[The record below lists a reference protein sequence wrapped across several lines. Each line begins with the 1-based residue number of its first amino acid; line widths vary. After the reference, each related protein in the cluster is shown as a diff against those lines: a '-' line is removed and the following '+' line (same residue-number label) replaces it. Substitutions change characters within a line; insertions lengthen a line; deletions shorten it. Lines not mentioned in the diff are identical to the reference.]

1 MQLANLS
8 KEEVSEMAYIEI
20 ANLLLIEKKEAIDFK
35 VMMDQIQKMLGLT
48 DAEVSEKMGQF
59 YTDLNVDGRFISI
72 GDNRWGLKGWYPVE
86 QVEEET
92 VPASKV
98 KKKKGKKAI
107 VDDFD
112 DVDEDLDFDDLDD
125 FDDDDDSLLDDD
137 DFEEDL
143 DDDIDDDDDDDDDD
157 LIDDEDIVEDGFIIE
172 DEEEEE
178 EEDFDI
184 DEEEDNDR

>member
-1 MQLANLS
+1 MKLANLS

-20 ANLLLIEKKEAIDFK
+20 ANVLLIEKKEAIDFK
-35 VMMDQIQKMLGLT
+35 VMMDKIQKLLGLS

-59 YTDLNVDGRFISI
+59 YTDLNIDGRFISI

-98 KKKKGKKAI
+98 KKKKKGKKAI

-125 FDDDDDSLLDDD
+125 FDEEDDEDETLID
-137 DFEEDL
+137 DF
-143 DDDIDDDDDDDDDD
+143 DDIDDDDDDDDDD
-157 LIDDEDIVEDGFIIE
+157 EDLIEDEVLVEDEYDLDDDE
-172 DEEEEE
+172 DEEEELE
-178 EEDFDI
+178 I
-184 DEEEDNDR
+184 DEDDEDDKL

>member
-8 KEEVSEMAYIEI
+8 KEEVSELALIEI

-35 VMMDQIQKMLGLT
+35 VMMDEIQKMLGLT
-48 DAEVSEKMGQF
+48 DEQVSEKMGQF

-98 KKKKGKKAI
+98 KKKKAKKVI

-112 DVDEDLDFDDLDD
+112 DEDEDLDFDDLDD
-125 FDDDDDSLLDDD
+125 FDDEDEEDDTLLDD
-137 DFEEDL
+137 F
-143 DDDIDDDDDDDDDD
+143 DDDIDEDDDDDDI
-157 LIDDEDIVEDGFIIE
+157 IDEEDIVEDGFILE
-172 DEEEEE
+172 DDEEEEE
-178 EEDFDI
+178 DDLDL
-184 DEEEDNDR
+184 DEEEHER

>member
-1 MQLANLS
+1 MKLANLS

-20 ANLLLIEKKEAIDFK
+20 ANVLLIEKKEAIDFK
-35 VMMDQIQKMLGLT
+35 VMMDKIQKLLGLT
-48 DAEVSEKMGQF
+48 DEEVSAKMGQF

-98 KKKKGKKAI
+98 KKKKKGKKAL

-112 DVDEDLDFDDLDD
+112 DEDEVLDFEDLDD
-125 FDDDDDSLLDDD
+125 FDDDDDEDDSLID
-137 DFEEDL
+137 DFD
-143 DDDIDDDDDDDDDD
+143 DIDDIDDDEDDDDED
-157 LIDDEDIVEDGFIIE
+157 LIEDEVIVEDDYDL

-178 EEDFDI
+178 EEDLVI
-184 DEEEDNDR
+184 DEEDEDDNR

>member
-8 KEEVSEMAYIEI
+8 KEEVSELALIEI

-35 VMMDQIQKMLGLT
+35 VMMDEIQKMLGLT
-48 DAEVSEKMGQF
+48 DEQVSEKMGQF

-98 KKKKGKKAI
+98 KKKKAKKVI

-112 DVDEDLDFDDLDD
+112 DEDEDLDFDDLDD
-125 FDDDDDSLLDDD
+125 FDDEDEEDDTLLDD
-137 DFEEDL
+137 F
-143 DDDIDDDDDDDDDD
+143 DDDIDEDDDDDDDI
-157 LIDDEDIVEDGFIIE
+157 IDDEDIVEDGFILE
-172 DEEEEE
+172 DDEEA
-178 EEDFDI
+178 EEDDLEI
-184 DEEEDNDR
+184 DEEEDER

>member
-1 MQLANLS
+1 MKLANLS

-20 ANLLLIEKKEAIDFK
+20 ANVLLIEKKEAIDFK
-35 VMMDQIQKMLGLT
+35 VMMDKIQKLLGLS

-98 KKKKGKKAI
+98 KKKKKGKKAI

-125 FDDDDDSLLDDD
+125 FEEEDDEDETLID
-137 DFEEDL
+137 DF
-143 DDDIDDDDDDDDDD
+143 DDIDDDDDDDDDD
-157 LIDDEDIVEDGFIIE
+157 EDLIEDEVLVEDEYDLDDDE
-172 DEEEEE
+172 DEEEELE
-178 EEDFDI
+178 I
-184 DEEEDNDR
+184 DEDDEDDKL

>member
-1 MQLANLS
+1 MKLANLS

-20 ANLLLIEKKEAIDFK
+20 ANVLLIEKKEAIDFK
-35 VMMDQIQKMLGLT
+35 VMMDKIQKLLGLS

-59 YTDLNVDGRFISI
+59 YTDLNIDGRFISI

-98 KKKKGKKAI
+98 KKKKKGKKAI

-112 DVDEDLDFDDLDD
+112 DVDEDLEFDDLDD
-125 FDDDDDSLLDDD
+125 FDEEEDEDEPLIVGFDDIDEDDDEDDDDEDLIEDEVLVEDE
-137 DFEEDL
+137 FDL
-143 DDDIDDDDDDDDDD
+143 DD
-157 LIDDEDIVEDGFIIE
+157 

-178 EEDFDI
+178 ELEI
-184 DEEEDNDR
+184 DEEDEDDKL

>member
-1 MQLANLS
+1 MKLANLS

-20 ANLLLIEKKEAIDFK
+20 ANVLLIEKKEAIDFK
-35 VMMDQIQKMLGLT
+35 VMMDKIQKLLGLT
-48 DAEVSEKMGQF
+48 DEEVSAKMGQF

-98 KKKKGKKAI
+98 KKKKKGKKAI

-112 DVDEDLDFDDLDD
+112 DEDEVLDFDDLDD
-125 FDDDDDSLLDDD
+125 FDDDDDEDDSLID
-137 DFEEDL
+137 DFDDIDDL
-143 DDDIDDDDDDDDDD
+143 DDDEDDDDED
-157 LIDDEDIVEDGFIIE
+157 LIEDEVIVEDDYDLD

-178 EEDFDI
+178 EDLVI
-184 DEEEDNDR
+184 DEEDEDDNR

>member
-8 KEEVSEMAYIEI
+8 KEEVSELALIEI

-35 VMMDQIQKMLGLT
+35 VMMDEIQKMLGLT
-48 DAEVSEKMGQF
+48 DEQVSEKMGQF

-98 KKKKGKKAI
+98 KKKKAKKVI

-112 DVDEDLDFDDLDD
+112 DEDEDLDFDDLDD
-125 FDDDDDSLLDDD
+125 FDDEDEEDDTLLDD
-137 DFEEDL
+137 F
-143 DDDIDDDDDDDDDD
+143 DDDIDEDDDDDDI
-157 LIDDEDIVEDGFIIE
+157 IDEEDIVEDGFILE
-172 DEEEEE
+172 DDEEEEE
-178 EEDFDI
+178 DDLDL
-184 DEEEDNDR
+184 DEEEDER

>member
-8 KEEVSEMAYIEI
+8 KEEVSELALIEI

-35 VMMDQIQKMLGLT
+35 VMMDEIQKMLGLT
-48 DAEVSEKMGQF
+48 DEQVSEKMGQF

-98 KKKKGKKAI
+98 KKKKAKKVI

-112 DVDEDLDFDDLDD
+112 DEDEDLDFDDLDD
-125 FDDDDDSLLDDD
+125 FDDDEEDDTLLDD
-137 DFEEDL
+137 F
-143 DDDIDDDDDDDDDD
+143 DDDIDEDDDDDEDI
-157 LIDDEDIVEDGFIIE
+157 IDDEDIVEDGFILE
-172 DEEEEE
+172 DDEEEEE
-178 EEDFDI
+178 DDLEI
-184 DEEEDNDR
+184 DEEEDER

>member
-8 KEEVSEMAYIEI
+8 KEEVSELALIEI

-35 VMMDQIQKMLGLT
+35 VMMDEIQKMLGLT
-48 DAEVSEKMGQF
+48 DEQVSEKMGQF

-98 KKKKGKKAI
+98 KKKKAKKVI

-112 DVDEDLDFDDLDD
+112 DEDEDLDFDDLDD
-125 FDDDDDSLLDDD
+125 FDDEDEEDDTLLDD
-137 DFEEDL
+137 F
-143 DDDIDDDDDDDDDD
+143 DDDIDEDDDDDDI
-157 LIDDEDIVEDGFIIE
+157 IDEEDIVEDGFILE
-172 DEEEEE
+172 DDEEEEE
-178 EEDFDI
+178 DDLDI
-184 DEEEDNDR
+184 DEEEDER

>member
-8 KEEVSEMAYIEI
+8 KEEVSELALIEI

-35 VMMDQIQKMLGLT
+35 VMMEEIQKLIGLT
-48 DAEVSEKMGQF
+48 DEEVSAKMGQF

-112 DVDEDLDFDDLDD
+112 DEDEDLDFDDLDD
-125 FDDDDDSLLDDD
+125 FDEDDSLLDDED
-137 DFEEDL
+137 DFEEE
-143 DDDIDDDDDDDDDD
+143 DIDDDDLDDDDDDD
-157 LIDDEDIVEDGFIIE
+157 LIDDEDIVEDGFILE

-178 EEDFDI
+178 EEDDFIAD
-184 DEEEDNDR
+184 DEEESDR

>member
-1 MQLANLS
+1 MKLANLS

-20 ANLLLIEKKEAIDFK
+20 ANVLLIEKKEAIDFK
-35 VMMDQIQKMLGLT
+35 VMMDKIQKLLGLT
-48 DAEVSEKMGQF
+48 DEEVSAKMGQF

-98 KKKKGKKAI
+98 KKKKKGKKAL

-112 DVDEDLDFDDLDD
+112 DEDEVLDFEDLED
-125 FDDDDDSLLDDD
+125 FDDDDDEDDSLID
-137 DFEEDL
+137 DFD
-143 DDDIDDDDDDDDDD
+143 DIDDIDDDEDDDDED
-157 LIDDEDIVEDGFIIE
+157 LIEDEVIVEDDYDL

-178 EEDFDI
+178 EEDLVI
-184 DEEEDNDR
+184 DEEDEDDNR

>member
-1 MQLANLS
+1 MKLANLS

-20 ANLLLIEKKEAIDFK
+20 ANVLLIEKKEAIDFK
-35 VMMDQIQKMLGLT
+35 VMMDKIQKLLGLT
-48 DAEVSEKMGQF
+48 DEEVSAKMGQF

-98 KKKKGKKAI
+98 KKKKKGKKAL
-107 VDDFD
+107 VDDFDDEDEVLDFEDLDDFD
-112 DVDEDLDFDDLDD
+112 DVDDEDDSLIDD
-125 FDDDDDSLLDDD
+125 FDDI
-137 DFEEDL
+137 
-143 DDDIDDDDDDDDDD
+143 DDIDDDEDDDDED
-157 LIDDEDIVEDGFIIE
+157 LIEDEVIVEDDYDL

-178 EEDFDI
+178 EEDLVI
-184 DEEEDNDR
+184 DEEDEDDNR

>member
-1 MQLANLS
+1 MKLANLS

-20 ANLLLIEKKEAIDFK
+20 ANVLLIEKKEAIDFK
-35 VMMDQIQKMLGLT
+35 VMMDKIQKLLGLT
-48 DAEVSEKMGQF
+48 DEEVSAKMGQF

-98 KKKKGKKAI
+98 KKKKKGKKAL

-112 DVDEDLDFDDLDD
+112 DEDEVLDFDDLDD
-125 FDDDDDSLLDDD
+125 FDDDDDEDDSLID
-137 DFEEDL
+137 DFD
-143 DDDIDDDDDDDDDD
+143 DIDDIDDDEDDDDED
-157 LIDDEDIVEDGFIIE
+157 LIEDEVIVEDDYDLD

-178 EEDFDI
+178 EDLVI
-184 DEEEDNDR
+184 DEEEEDDNR

>member
-1 MQLANLS
+1 MKLANLS

-20 ANLLLIEKKEAIDFK
+20 ANVLLIEKKEAIDFK
-35 VMMDQIQKMLGLT
+35 VMMDKIQKLLGLT
-48 DAEVSEKMGQF
+48 DEEVSAKMGQF

-98 KKKKGKKAI
+98 KKKKKGKKAL

-112 DVDEDLDFDDLDD
+112 DEDEVLDFDDLDD
-125 FDDDDDSLLDDD
+125 FDDDDDEDDSLID
-137 DFEEDL
+137 DFD
-143 DDDIDDDDDDDDDD
+143 DIDDIDDDEDDDDED
-157 LIDDEDIVEDGFIIE
+157 LIEDEVIVEDDYDL

-178 EEDFDI
+178 EDLVI
-184 DEEEDNDR
+184 DEEEEDDNR

>member
-1 MQLANLS
+1 MKLANLS
-8 KEEVSEMAYIEI
+8 KEEVSELALIEI

-35 VMMDQIQKMLGLT
+35 VMMDKIQKLLGLT
-48 DAEVSEKMGQF
+48 DEEVSAKMGQF

-98 KKKKGKKAI
+98 KKKKKGKKAL

-112 DVDEDLDFDDLDD
+112 DEDEVLDFEDLDD
-125 FDDDDDSLLDDD
+125 FDDDDDEDDSLID
-137 DFEEDL
+137 DFD
-143 DDDIDDDDDDDDDD
+143 DIDDIDDDEDDDDED
-157 LIDDEDIVEDGFIIE
+157 LIEDEVIVEDDYDL

-178 EEDFDI
+178 EEDLVI
-184 DEEEDNDR
+184 DEEDEDDNR